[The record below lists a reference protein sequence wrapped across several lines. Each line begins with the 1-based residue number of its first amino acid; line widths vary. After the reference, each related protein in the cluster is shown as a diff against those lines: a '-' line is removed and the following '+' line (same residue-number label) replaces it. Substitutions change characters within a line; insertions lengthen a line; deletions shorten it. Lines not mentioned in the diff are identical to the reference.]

1 MAVIKYTIFFFTLNV
16 LVSDEGCFRNVS
28 CALRNIILDLYFL
41 NTIIVCTD
49 MVNLHVI
56 EIFMLKFFCYI
67 YL

>member
-16 LVSDEGCFRNVS
+16 LVSDEGCSRKVS

-41 NTIIVCTD
+41 NIIIVCTD
-49 MVNLHVI
+49 MVNLHVVDI
-56 EIFMLKFFCYI
+56 IMLKFFCYI